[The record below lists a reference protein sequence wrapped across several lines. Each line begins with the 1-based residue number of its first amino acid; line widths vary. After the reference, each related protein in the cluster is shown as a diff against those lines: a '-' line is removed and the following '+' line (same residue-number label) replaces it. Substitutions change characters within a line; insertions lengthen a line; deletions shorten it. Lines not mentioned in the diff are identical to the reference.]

1 MEEITILN
9 KSNFLGKE
17 IDVYGTAEEPLFKA
31 KDVANWIEHSDAH
44 KLVELVDDDEKVRNI
59 VPTPG
64 GNQESWFLTE
74 AGLYETLMLSRKAIA
89 KQFKKGVKEI
99 LKTIR
104 KTGSYTAA
112 PNSIKDRA
120 EACMIWV
127 KGCKELLNLNESSTL
142 ALMQK
147 AALPLGLPTP
157 DYVQSKGILKSA
169 RELLKERN
177 SCLSSQAFNKLA
189 IKEGILEEKQRPSS
203 GSKVKTFKSITKKGE
218 RFGENQVCP
227 NNPKE
232 TQPSWYDDKFDEL
245 LSILLGE

>member
-1 MEEITILN
+1 MEEITIIN

-44 KLVELVDDDEKVRNI
+44 KLAELVDDDEKVRNI
-59 VPTPG
+59 VPIPG

-74 AGLYETLMLSRKAIA
+74 DGLYEVLMLSRKPIA

-104 KTGSYTAA
+104 KTGSYAA

-177 SCLSSQAFNKLA
+177 SCLSPQAFNKLA
-189 IKEGILEEKQRPSS
+189 IKEGFLEEKQRPSS
-203 GSKVKTFKSITKKGE
+203 GSKVKTFKLITKKGE
-218 RFGENQVCP
+218 RFGENQV
-227 NNPKE
+227 E